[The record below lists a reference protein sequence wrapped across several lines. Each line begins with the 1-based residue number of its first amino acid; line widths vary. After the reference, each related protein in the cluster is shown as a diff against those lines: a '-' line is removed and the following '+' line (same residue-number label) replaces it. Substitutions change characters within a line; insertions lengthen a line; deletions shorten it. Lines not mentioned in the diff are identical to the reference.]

1 MLERKK
7 REYGDFQTP
16 EALAAEVVNFLQT
29 HRAHSPRIVVEPTCG
44 LGSFILAAVQ
54 AFQELPHYYAFDI
67 HADYLRHLHT
77 TLTGKSQH
85 EKVNM
90 VCQDFFTCDWP
101 SFFNNMGQGEILVIG
116 NPPWV
121 TNAALG
127 ALNSTNLPT
136 KTNFQGHTGV
146 EAKTG
151 KANFDIAEW
160 MLITLI
166 ESLQGKA
173 ACVAMLCKMATAR
186 KVLHYAWRQQFS
198 LSESSLHHI
207 DAKKYFGVAVEAC
220 LFVTLIGKSTPTTY
234 ATLYEGLNFTETHSR
249 FGLDHQELIANL
261 EAYQQFKTLRGTS
274 PYLWRS
280 GVKHD
285 AAKIMEFTKRGEY
298 FINGFGETLDLEP
311 AFIFPLLKSSDIG
324 NARLLPQKYVLITQH
339 HVGEATES
347 IRMLAPKTWRYLLQ
361 HADML
366 DRRKSSIYRQRP
378 RFSIF
383 GIGDYSFAP
392 WKVAV
397 SGLYKSLRFLVI
409 GSVSHKPVMVDDTCY
424 FLPCSTHA
432 EAEFIAKLLN
442 SEVCQRLLQSL
453 IFFDAKRPITKEILQ
468 RIDVRKIAQYYH
480 LEQEAATY
488 FSVKR

>member
-1 MLERKK
+1 MPERKK

-16 EALAAEVVNFLQT
+16 EALALEVVNFLQT
-29 HRAHSPRIVVEPTCG
+29 HHAHAPRVVVEPTCG
-44 LGSFILAAVQ
+44 LGSFVLAAVQ
-54 AFQELPHYYAFDI
+54 TFQNIPRYYAFDI
-67 HADYLRHLHT
+67 HAGYLRHLHT
-77 TLTGKSQH
+77 ALVSKCPN
-85 EKVNM
+85 EKVSII
-90 VCQDFFTCDWP
+90 CQDFFTCDWP
-101 SFFNNMGQGEILVIG
+101 AFFNDMGQGEILVIG

-127 ALNSTNLPT
+127 VLNSPNLPT
-136 KTNFQGHTGV
+136 KTNFQGHKGF
-146 EAKTG
+146 EARTG

-166 ESLQGKA
+166 ESLQGKT

-198 LSESSLHHI
+198 VSESSLHHI
-207 DAKKYFGVAVEAC
+207 DAKKHFGVAVEAC
-220 LFVTLIGKSTPTTY
+220 LFVTHIGKGTPTTH
-234 ATLYEGLNFTETHSR
+234 ATLYERLNFTEKHSQ
-249 FGLDHQELIANL
+249 FGLDHYELIANL
-261 EAYQQFKTLRGTS
+261 EEYQQFKTLRGTS
-274 PYLWRS
+274 PCIWRS

-285 AAKIMEFTKRGEY
+285 AAKIMEFTKRGER
-298 FINGFGETLDLEP
+298 FINGFGETLDLEST
-311 AFIFPLLKSSDIG
+311 FIFPLLKSSDIG
-324 NARLLPQKYVLITQH
+324 NARLSPPKYVLITQH
-339 HVGEATES
+339 HVGESTEL
-347 IRMLAPKTWRYLLQ
+347 IRTLAPKTWTYLLQ
-361 HADML
+361 HADRF
-366 DRRKSSIYRQRP
+366 DRRKSSIYHQRP

-397 SGLYKSLRFLVI
+397 SGLYKSTRFVVI
-409 GSVSHKPVMVDDTCY
+409 GTISDKPMMVDDTCY